1 MGMNRI
7 FFLFCLLGFLL
18 ISLNVIG
25 QSNIEQ
31 LQSQLDTA
39 SESDKA
45 NIYNQLSQL
54 YFNTD
59 DDAKSLENAKN
70 ALRSAK
76 VSKNVNEEAA
86 AHINLGLLN
95 SKTGKYQEA
104 IEDFKSSLAIHETHD
119 SKTGVGYN
127 YIQIGLCYGQLKNS
141 STAIEYFN
149 KAFNAYNGLNDNK
162 GMSHALVMI
171 GEVHFTNGNYEK
183 AIAEFEKAIIY
194 DKKTDDKAAMAQ
206 TYAMIGSSYSNFGN
220 YELAQTILVKALALA
235 KSSNLSVLTNNILRN
250 LEVVESNLKGYQESK
265 SEFQKTEEAKKEEKI
280 QDLEVKSSQLEEKT
294 SEFLNTIATLD
305 EENKIIALVAKV
317 NEDALKQEKL
327 LKEQKAQELELEK
340 KENQIKE
347 AASQA
352 EIEKNK
358 AEIEKK
364 NTITA
369 GLIVGLVFLAAIAF
383 LILNRYQ
390 QKRKANTQL
399 AKQNQEITE
408 QKEEIS
414 GQKEKLEEQKSQLER
429 TNRQISDSIDYAKR
443 IQNALLSSKAKIS
456 ALLPESFILFK
467 PKAVVSGDFY
477 WIKEK
482 NGSILFAAADCT
494 GHGIPGA
501 FMSIIS
507 NNVLNDIMAQHDT
520 SNPGEILKMAS
531 DKIIALLQDKESQV
545 VESSDGSKIEW
556 EVKDGM
562 DIALCSLNKD
572 SLQLQY
578 AGAHNP
584 LYIIRNGKLTEYRGD
599 RLFIG
604 NTTDSTVFTTHEIP
618 LKKGDMLYV
627 FSDGFVDQ
635 RGGPENKKFYYQP
648 FQEMLVE
655 IHQKGMDE
663 QRTHLDRVLTD
674 WMGNHEQ
681 IDDVIIFG
689 VRI

>member
-1 MGMNRI
+1 MNRV

-45 NIYNQLSQL
+45 GIYNQLSQL
-54 YFNTD
+54 YFNTN

-76 VSKNVNEEAA
+76 VSENVNEEAA

-95 SKTGKYQEA
+95 SKAGKYKKA
-104 IEDFKSSLAIHETHD
+104 IENFESSLAIHETHD

-141 STAIEYFN
+141 STAIEHFN
-149 KAFNAYNGLNDNK
+149 KAYNVYNGLNDNK
-162 GMSHALVMI
+162 GMSHALVRT

-183 AIAEFEKAIIY
+183 AVVEYEKAIIY
-194 DKKTDDKAAMAQ
+194 DKKTDDQAAMAQ

-220 YELAQTILVKALALA
+220 YELAQSTLVKALALA
-235 KSSNLSVLTNNILRN
+235 KESNQSVLTNNILRN
-250 LEVVESNLKGYQESK
+250 LEVVEGNLKSYQESK

-280 QDLEVKSSQLEEKT
+280 QDLEVKSSQLEEQT
-294 SEFLNTIATLD
+294 SGFMNTIATLD

-347 AASQA
+347 AEIEKNQA
-352 EIEKNK
+352 EIEKQN
-358 AEIEKK
+358 A
-364 NTITA
+364 ITA
-369 GLIVGLVFLAAIAF
+369 GLIAGLVFLTAIAF

-408 QKEEIS
+408 QKEKIS

-482 NGSILFAAADCT
+482 NGSILFAAGDCT

-507 NNVLNDIMAQHDT
+507 NNVLNDIMSQHDT
-520 SNPGEILKMAS
+520 SNPGEILKIAS

-545 VESSDGSKIEW
+545 VESGDGSKIEW

-584 LYIIRNGKLTEYRGD
+584 LYVLRDGELTEYRGD

-604 NTTDSTVFTTHEIP
+604 NTTESTVFKTHEIQ

-655 IHQKGMDE
+655 IHQKDMDE
-663 QRTHLDRVLTD
+663 QQAHLDKVFTD
-674 WMGNHEQ
+674 WVGNHEQ

>member
-1 MGMNRI
+1 M
-7 FFLFCLLGFLL
+7 
-18 ISLNVIG
+18 
-25 QSNIEQ
+25 
-31 LQSQLDTA
+31 
-39 SESDKA
+39 
-45 NIYNQLSQL
+45 
-54 YFNTD
+54 
-59 DDAKSLENAKN
+59 
-70 ALRSAK
+70 
-76 VSKNVNEEAA
+76 
-86 AHINLGLLN
+86 
-95 SKTGKYQEA
+95 
-104 IEDFKSSLAIHETHD
+104 
-119 SKTGVGYN
+119 
-127 YIQIGLCYGQLKNS
+127 
-141 STAIEYFN
+141 
-149 KAFNAYNGLNDNK
+149 
-162 GMSHALVMI
+162 
-171 GEVHFTNGNYEK
+171 
-183 AIAEFEKAIIY
+183 
-194 DKKTDDKAAMAQ
+194 
-206 TYAMIGSSYSNFGN
+206 
-220 YELAQTILVKALALA
+220 
-235 KSSNLSVLTNNILRN
+235 
-250 LEVVESNLKGYQESK
+250 
-265 SEFQKTEEAKKEEKI
+265 
-280 QDLEVKSSQLEEKT
+280 EVKSSQLEEQT

-347 AASQA
+347 A
-352 EIEKNK
+352 
-358 AEIEKK
+358 EIEKK
-364 NTITA
+364 RAEIERQNAITA
-369 GLIVGLVFLAAIAF
+369 GLIVGLVFLAAIVF

-443 IQNALLSSKAKIS
+443 IQNALLSSKTKIS

-520 SNPGEILKMAS
+520 SNPGEILKIAS

-572 SLQLQY
+572 SLQLQ
-578 AGAHNP
+578 
-584 LYIIRNGKLTEYRGD
+584 
-599 RLFIG
+599 
-604 NTTDSTVFTTHEIP
+604 
-618 LKKGDMLYV
+618 
-627 FSDGFVDQ
+627 
-635 RGGPENKKFYYQP
+635 
-648 FQEMLVE
+648 
-655 IHQKGMDE
+655 
-663 QRTHLDRVLTD
+663 
-674 WMGNHEQ
+674 
-681 IDDVIIFG
+681 
-689 VRI
+689 